1 MTPSPAER
9 ALRAQRQANL
19 RATIAEHLLDGA
31 IITDLHNV
39 RYLSGFTGSNGA
51 LVVGRHRA
59 PTLVTDSR
67 YTEQAAAESP
77 EFTVVRSR
85 GLREGICGLLAH
97 GRWGVETHALTVD
110 AHAELADESGA
121 ELLPLGRAVED
132 LRVVKDDVEIAALRR
147 ACALSVAALSELIV
161 APLAGLT
168 ERQIARRLENLM
180 LDGGAEAIAFET
192 IVAAG
197 ENAAIPHHRP
207 TDRVLARG
215 DLLKIDFGARFDGY
229 HADCTRTFVVGPP
242 DAFQREIH
250 AAVRRAQAAGV
261 AALGEGLDLAAPWHA
276 AQATLTEDGWVE
288 HFTTGLGHGVG
299 LQIHEDPYPSEHATG
314 RIRGRT
320 VLTIEPGIY
329 VPGRGGVRIE
339 DTVLVT
345 SETTEV
351 LTPWTTELLEIA

>member
-1 MTPSPAER
+1 MTPSAADL

-19 RATIAEHLLDGA
+19 RATIAGQLLDGA
-31 IITDLHNV
+31 VITDLHNV

-51 LVVGRHRA
+51 LVVPRHRA

-67 YTEQAAAESP
+67 YVDQAAAESP
-77 EFTVVRSR
+77 EFMVVRSR
-85 GLREGICGLLAH
+85 GLTEGICGLLTS

-110 AHAELADESGA
+110 AHAGLAAESEA

-132 LRVVKDDVEIAALRR
+132 LRVVKDDAELAALRR
-147 ACALSVAALSELIV
+147 ACAISVAALSELIA
-161 APLAGLT
+161 APLGGLS
-168 ERQIARRLENLM
+168 ERQIARRLANLM

-207 TDRVLARG
+207 TDRVLVQG
-215 DLLKIDFGARFDGY
+215 DLLKIDFGARVEGY

-242 DAFQREIH
+242 NTFQRTIH

-261 AALGEGLDLAAPWHA
+261 ASLGDNVDLAAPWHA
-276 AQATLTEDGWVE
+276 VQASLTEDGWVE

-314 RIRGRT
+314 RIQGRT